1 MAQPR
6 VAGMDAETFDQAV
19 RRAKAYLQDGADCI
33 HPIVLDDL
41 GTLKRLPEAVP
52 APIICRIT
60 LRGTHL
66 RPGPRLQGNGRQRL
80 LRPVH
85 ARHDHHRRDP
95 SGRLQGADEMTSGEG
110 SSGPE
115 RQPSATARTGA
126 SPFAMASQRSPA
138 SPDRKTQPS
147 SVPMTT
153 VRPRAARQ
161 PVSRLSANHSGS
173 PA

>member
-66 RPGPRLQGNGRQRL
+66 RPGPRLRRAIPACSSS
-80 LRPVH
+80 RSV
-85 ARHDHHRRDP
+85 ARHV
-95 SGRLQGADEMTSGEG
+95 GA
-110 SSGPE
+110 
-115 RQPSATARTGA
+115 
-126 SPFAMASQRSPA
+126 RS
-138 SPDRKTQPS
+138 
-147 SVPMTT
+147 
-153 VRPRAARQ
+153 
-161 PVSRLSANHSGS
+161 
-173 PA
+173 